1 MLAVENYAYASTLT
15 ELKKTNC
22 LSVVVDKHTLVL
34 FRYGEQVYAVDNRC
48 PHMGFPLDK
57 GTVKDGILTCYWH
70 YARFDLKSGGTFDQW
85 ADDVRTFP
93 VELRGDEIWVNV
105 AEPGDAHSHQLDRLR
120 VGLERN
126 IPLVI
131 AKSVI
136 FLLDGRGSPIEPFRI
151 GLEFGTRYRQNGWG
165 QGLTILACMM
175 NLVPYLE
182 TADKPRALVHGLSA
196 VANDTDGMPPRF
208 MVRPLPLDSA
218 DIPTLKRWF
227 RQFVEVRDGDGA
239 ERCII
244 SALRAGATPQEMAD
258 MLFASVTD
266 HRYLTTGHILDFTN
280 KALEALDQVGWETDL
295 AESVLTS
302 LVPSYV
308 AGERMEET
316 NAWRNPIDLVDILDR
331 AFDQLGAALESRPA
345 HLSAVSNRET
355 LINTILGDDPQTTV
369 NILLEAIRAGV
380 PLAEIAGVVS
390 YAAALRIARFHTS
403 NEYGDWDTTLH
414 TFTFANAVQQGL
426 RRVESHELA
435 RGIFDAAMSVYLDRF
450 LNIPAA
456 PLPVKN
462 GNSASPSALLAELPD
477 LLNLQQQVNPAGKQV
492 AQYLFGEGDEAQLLA
507 MLGKLLLREDRNFHT
522 IQSIEAAFAQY
533 ELLKGTPEAVSVLVA
548 AARYLAAHT
557 PTARAQG
564 QTYQIASRLHR
575 GEKLFEE

>member
-34 FRYGEQVYAVDNRC
+34 FLYGEQVYAVDNRC

-105 AEPGDAHSHQLDRLR
+105 AEPGGAQSHQLDRLR

-244 SALRAGATPQEMAD
+244 SALRAGATSQEMAD

-345 HLSAVSNRET
+345 RLSAMSNRET

-456 PLPVKN
+456 PLPVEN

-492 AQYLFGEGDEAQLLA
+492 AQYLFAEGDEAQLLA